1 MIRRRTYTSLS
12 IDHLPNCD
20 CRTHTTTIFTTNST
34 AIKTTKR
41 YQSTTVE
48 RPILLSAKRRGVA
61 IRCTWIRFYIFLR
74 IFSIFLSLFWVSTK
88 RVTSYGFPRN
98 VVTRKQQR
106 QHRSTV
112 TFHRFDSN
120 NPCCMWLGSHRQLS
134 TFWVYSKATKTRAAF
149 RRARQVPIVAAM
161 HSFTTD
167 TSNSSN
173 EKDNRT
179 SSSNQPTNAGS
190 NIHSTLLWNSNQN
203 LEYYSLT
210 NLQRRVAVFVENQQQ
225 QQQQQHRVHYPHKIC
240 FAIAGG
246 GGHLLSTLAATPGA
260 SSILLEGTLP
270 YSREAFRQYISPP
283 NRTINEIDDTF
294 KYCSEEAAKRLA
306 NAAYHRAHHL
316 VTTNA
321 VAEQATTTAATNWT
335 TVLRS
340 PMGVASTSVLQS
352 TTYTSNSSDGSLV
365 RTTRRSVE
373 SFGSRAFCAIQTSS
387 GLQIQLHVQ
396 LAKTA
401 ALVAP
406 QNARTRLD
414 EDVLVSHYL
423 LSAIELYH
431 RAKNNADV
439 VQILGIDPRE
449 ASYCV
454 NISSSNNLVIQGKT
468 FQGDALTVKLPS
480 AFFTRHIAV
489 SDLVDLA
496 TTTAT
501 MMNVEDP
508 LREAAERVLSGQD
521 EVVMILL
528 PQGDDNHDS
537 SINNNNTTIEV
548 MDVTLLPPNSLVV
561 PGSFNPIHVGHIALA
576 QAAAQAMAQPCNAI
590 WFELSI
596 TNVDK
601 PALAIDTIIE
611 RIKYFFP
618 LRHELPRDMCWGI
631 LLTNAPLFKQKVDLL
646 APLQFNS
653 PDSTLHFSIGT
664 DTLVRLIDPKYYN
677 DSEEEMLRTLMDM
690 SCHFVVGGRLDQ
702 RKKSNEDGDD
712 IIFIAGD
719 EVVETLPP
727 AIHDKFTILP
737 DFRIDLSSTDI
748 RQKMEAEKRS
758 NQSPK

>member
-1 MIRRRTYTSLS
+1 MIRRRTYTFLS
-12 IDHLPNCD
+12 IDHLPNYD
-20 CRTHTTTIFTTNST
+20 CRSRTTTTGSTTTN
-34 AIKTTKR
+34 TTKR
-41 YQSTTVE
+41 YQSTALE
-48 RPILLSAKRRGVA
+48 RPILLSAKRRGIA
-61 IRCTWIRFYIFLR
+61 IRCAWIRFYKFFW
-74 IFSIFLSLFWVSTK
+74 IFSILVSFYLVSTNN
-88 RVTSYGFPRN
+88 VTSYGFPLN
-98 VVTRKQQR
+98 VVTWKQQR
-106 QHRSTV
+106 QHRTTV

-120 NPCCMWLGSHRQLS
+120 NPSWMWLGSHRQLS
-134 TFWVYSKATKTRAAF
+134 TFLLHSTATKTRAAY
-149 RRARQVPIVAAM
+149 RRERQVLIVAAM
-161 HSFTTD
+161 HSFSTD
-167 TSNSSN
+167 TSSSN
-173 EKDNRT
+173 NENDNRT
-179 SSSNQPTNAGS
+179 SSEKPINYASNTHTTS
-190 NIHSTLLWNSNQN
+190 LWNSNQN
-203 LEYYSLT
+203 HEYYSLT
-210 NLQRRVAVFVENQQQ
+210 NLQRRVAAFLENQQQ
-225 QQQQQHRVHYPHKIC
+225 QQQRVQYPHKIC
-240 FAIAGG
+240 FAVAGG

-260 SSILLEGTLP
+260 SSILLEGTIP

-321 VAEQATTTAATNWT
+321 VAEQTTTAATNWT
-335 TVLRS
+335 NVLRS

-352 TTYTSNSSDGSLV
+352 TTYTSSSSDGSPV
-365 RTTRRSVE
+365 RTIRRSVE

-396 LAKTA
+396 LAKA
-401 ALVAP
+401 AAP
-406 QNARTRLD
+406 SSFVNADSLIPENGRTRLD

-431 RAKNNADV
+431 RAKNNDDV
-439 VQILGIDPRE
+439 VQILGIEPGD
-449 ASYCV
+449 ASYYV
-454 NISSSNNLVIQGKT
+454 SNSNSDNLVIQGKT
-468 FQGDALTVKLPS
+468 LQGDELTVKLPS
-480 AFFTRHIAV
+480 AFFTRHIAA
-489 SDLVDLA
+489 SDLDDMA
-496 TTTAT
+496 TTTAAT
-501 MMNVEDP
+501 MMNVDDP

-528 PQGDDNHDS
+528 PQGDDNND
-537 SINNNNTTIEV
+537 NNNNATIEV
-548 MDVTLLPPNSLVV
+548 MDMTLLPPNSLVV

-646 APLQFNS
+646 APLQINS

-677 DSEEEMLRTLMDM
+677 NSEDEMLRTLMDM

-702 RKKSNEDGDD
+702 KKKSSEDGGD

-719 EVVETLPP
+719 EVIETLTP
-727 AIHDKFTILP
+727 AIRDKFTILP
-737 DFRIDLSSTDI
+737 DFRIDLSSTEI

-758 NQSPK
+758 NQSP